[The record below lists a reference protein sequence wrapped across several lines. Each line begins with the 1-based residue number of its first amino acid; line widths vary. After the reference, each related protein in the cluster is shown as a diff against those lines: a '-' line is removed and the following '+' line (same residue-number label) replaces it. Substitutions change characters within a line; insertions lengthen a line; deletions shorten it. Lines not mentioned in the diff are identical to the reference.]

1 MRHKVSKDTVGNSI
15 KNHKKSEI
23 DIVAQLKCKFHWVT
37 PIEVRKL
44 IKRQKLRR
52 SKRRGDRKH
61 WSELKWNNG
70 PKSFSF
76 TCGKGDHSR
85 AGNMEK
91 DKIALNIF

>member
-1 MRHKVSKDTVGNSI
+1 MRHKVSKDTVGKSS

-70 PKSFSF
+70 PEFQFYVWEGRS
-76 TCGKGDHSR
+76 
-85 AGNMEK
+85 
-91 DKIALNIF
+91 